1 MSMTNIVFYRN
12 SYFVREFW
20 QQEGKHMTISQRAD
34 SQRTVRR
41 QSAFSEIRE
50 AARDDGLRSA
60 ASMTG
65 LFAFATVLVTAAL
78 GSGWN

>member
-1 MSMTNIVFYRN
+1 MMNIVFFRN

-34 SQRTVRR
+34 SQRTVVRR
-41 QSAFSEIRE
+41 QSGFSEIRE
-50 AARDDGLRSA
+50 AARDEGLRTA

-65 LFAFATVLVTAAL
+65 LFAFATVLVTAVL

>member
-1 MSMTNIVFYRN
+1 
-12 SYFVREFW
+12 
-20 QQEGKHMTISQRAD
+20 MTISQRAV
-34 SQRTVRR
+34 VRR

-50 AARDDGLRSA
+50 AARDEGLRTA

-65 LFAFATVLVTAAL
+65 LFAFATVLITAVL